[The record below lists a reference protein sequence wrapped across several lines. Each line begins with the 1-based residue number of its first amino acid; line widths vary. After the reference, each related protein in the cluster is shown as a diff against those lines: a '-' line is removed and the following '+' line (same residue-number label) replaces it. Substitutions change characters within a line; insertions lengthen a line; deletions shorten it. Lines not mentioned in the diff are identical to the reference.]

1 MKRACF
7 VIEFTQKSSVKTS
20 SLSFFLFFTHELFL
34 TTSISFPTTG
44 ENTKKKKKKK
54 KKTHKGNTNTVFNK
68 TETVNNRLPRK
79 KSKKTGIFFS
89 LKFLF

>member
-1 MKRACF
+1 MKRARF

-44 ENTKKKKKKK
+44 ENTKMQKK

>member
-44 ENTKKKKKKK
+44 ENTKMQKKKK
-54 KKTHKGNTNTVFNK
+54 NA
-68 TETVNNRLPRK
+68 
-79 KSKKTGIFFS
+79 
-89 LKFLF
+89 

>member
-44 ENTKKKKKKK
+44 ENTKMHKK
-54 KKTHKGNTNTVFNK
+54 KKTHKGNPNTVFNK

>member
-44 ENTKKKKKKK
+44 ENTKMQKK
-54 KKTHKGNTNTVFNK
+54 KKTHKGNTNTFFNK
-68 TETVNNRLPRK
+68 TEKVNNRLPRK

>member
-44 ENTKKKKKKK
+44 ENTKMQKKKKRIKGTQTQFLTKQKQLTTVYPEKK
-54 KKTHKGNTNTVFNK
+54 AKKQV
-68 TETVNNRLPRK
+68 
-79 KSKKTGIFFS
+79 FFS
-89 LKFLF
+89 L